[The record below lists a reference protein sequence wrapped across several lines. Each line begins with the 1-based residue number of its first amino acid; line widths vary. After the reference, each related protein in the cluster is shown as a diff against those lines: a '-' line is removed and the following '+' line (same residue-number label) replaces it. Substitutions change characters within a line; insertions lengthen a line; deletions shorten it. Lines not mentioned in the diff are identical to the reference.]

1 MKRRPLVANIS
12 GCALAL
18 FLPCTSARMALNST
32 QVVAKA
38 QAETRGNFHSIQVM
52 LGFQHGDL
60 NFPHEFHHDDVHD
73 LASTSAPPTSAGWPS
88 CAQQTTLNTASVT
101 STTSGKKNEN
111 KNSKKSANESANNSA
126 TKKKKTRTTFTP
138 YQLEELERAFERAPY
153 PDVFAREELA
163 LRLQLSESRVQVWFQ
178 NRRAKWRKREPPR
191 KFQQQQ
197 HHVHH
202 HANNSSGTTNNAV
215 AVSTTSTCSS
225 SSTLHHNAS
234 GTGGFSSLL
243 PPFASFSSYNTA
255 SHSQDWAAPATTYD
269 YCNTACSG
277 NSNTG
282 ATYAT
287 SYYNNNNPG
296 GGSNFV
302 SSYSADPFF
311 NSSFNKGPTSTGF
324 HEDQTPNFRDFFPPQ
339 PIKTSPIGESSDDF
353 SK

>member
-1 MKRRPLVANIS
+1 
-12 GCALAL
+12 
-18 FLPCTSARMALNST
+18 MALNST

-88 CAQQTTLNTASVT
+88 CAQQTNLNATSVS
-101 STTSGKKNEN
+101 STTSGKKSEN
-111 KNSKKSANESANNSA
+111 KNSKKSANDSANNSA

-197 HHVHH
+197 PHHVHH
-202 HANNSSGTTNNAV
+202 HANNSSSATNNSV
-215 AVSTTSTCSS
+215 AVSATSSCSSS
-225 SSTLHHNAS
+225 SSTLHHN
-234 GTGGFSSLL
+234 GNGNGGFSSLL
-243 PPFASFSSYNTA
+243 PPFTSFSSYNAA
-255 SHSQDWAAPATTYD
+255 SHSQDWPASAATYD

-277 NSNTG
+277 SGNTG
-282 ATYAT
+282 ATSYAT
-287 SYYNNNNPG
+287 GYYNNNNPG
-296 GGSNFV
+296 SGSNFV
-302 SSYSADPFF
+302 SSYTADPFF
-311 NSSFNKGPTSTGF
+311 NSSFNKGPTPTGF
-324 HEDQTPNFRDFFPPQ
+324 HEEPAPNFRDFFPPQ
-339 PIKTSPIGESSDDF
+339 PIKTSPTGESPDEF

>member
-1 MKRRPLVANIS
+1 
-12 GCALAL
+12 
-18 FLPCTSARMALNST
+18 
-32 QVVAKA
+32 
-38 QAETRGNFHSIQVM
+38 M
-52 LGFQHGDL
+52 LGFQHADL

-88 CAQQTTLNTASVT
+88 CAQQTVSNTTSVT
-101 STTSGKKNEN
+101 STTTSKKNEN
-111 KNSKKSANESANNSA
+111 KNSKKNANDSTNNST
-126 TKKKKTRTTFTP
+126 TKKKKTRFDIFQLIIVIYNILFNCLIRTTFTP

-197 HHVHH
+197 HHAHH
-202 HANNSSGTTNNAV
+202 HSNTASVTAANSVTAG
-215 AVSTTSTCSS
+215 TTSTCSS
-225 SSTLHHNAS
+225 STSLHHSGN

-255 SHSQDWAAPATTYD
+255 NHSQEWPSSAATYD

-277 NSNTG
+277 TNNTG
-282 ATYAT
+282 APYAT
-287 SYYNNNNPG
+287 GYYNNNNPG
-296 GGSNFV
+296 SGGNFV
-302 SSYSADPFF
+302 ANYTADPFF
-311 NSSFNKGPTSTGF
+311 NSSFNKVPAPTNF
-324 HEDQTPNFRDFFPPQ
+324 HEEPVPNFRDFFPPQ
-339 PIKTSPIGESSDDF
+339 VIKSSPTGESPDEF